1 MFWDTVSA
9 VEYLKNPLQI
19 YSIGSRNRV
28 LIDDLNINVAVH
40 HWSMSSISISI
51 SQAYCIKK
59 ERHNTLFINAFI
71 QISIYP
77 LYEVTRKCTFLYLT
91 LCPLSEY
98 ENDNKW
104 DKLKA

>member
-1 MFWDTVSA
+1 MLLYIIDLCLAFLFQ
-9 VEYLKNPLQI
+9 YHRPI
-19 YSIGSRNRV
+19 V
-28 LIDDLNINVAVH
+28 LN
-40 HWSMSSISISI
+40 
-51 SQAYCIKK
+51 K